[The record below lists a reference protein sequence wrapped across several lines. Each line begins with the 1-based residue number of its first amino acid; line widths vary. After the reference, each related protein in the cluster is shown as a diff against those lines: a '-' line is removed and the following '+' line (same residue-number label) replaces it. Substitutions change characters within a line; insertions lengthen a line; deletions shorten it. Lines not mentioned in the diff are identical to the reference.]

1 MYIHNV
7 DGLIFSFY
15 LYYDICPYLPFR
27 EIRFS
32 EAVSE
37 DWMLSKDDIMI
48 VQMNIVEISMAQDLD
63 GVINFNKVAL
73 CSKIPAELSVNV
85 LSMLQESMEKE
96 ELL

>member
-1 MYIHNV
+1 
-7 DGLIFSFY
+7 
-15 LYYDICPYLPFR
+15 
-27 EIRFS
+27 
-32 EAVSE
+32 
-37 DWMLSKDDIMI
+37 MLSNNDITI
-48 VQMNIVEISMAQDLD
+48 VQINIVEISMAQDLD